1 MDRNEQAFE
10 FTREKVPEVSKICKS
25 LLHIFNIDFF
35 ECFRIFN
42 DGKYFRLI
50 SGYTDYA
57 KYYFVNIH
65 DNGEIFTKALQN
77 TPYHSEY
84 CYLWPIK
91 SLDTHLS
98 LMHNF
103 DLVHGI
109 SIFQREENYVDAYVF
124 ASSGQ
129 NDCIQDFFYTHTSLL
144 KDFIKYFQYKAQNLL
159 SHNKNKL
166 AQYKN
171 PIDIG
176 YNDEQEVK
184 LRQLRKNFYR
194 QTNAHNF
201 VKVNNKLIKLSN
213 RERECLYYYTNGE
226 TMKRIARNLDIS
238 PRTVETYINNIKV
251 KTGYN
256 FKSDLIKLSSHRI
269 KKFIVSPFV

>member
-1 MDRNEQAFE
+1 MFLFQ
-10 FTREKVPEVSKICKS
+10 V
-25 LLHIFNIDFF
+25 
-35 ECFRIFN
+35 
-42 DGKYFRLI
+42 G
-50 SGYTDYA
+50 
-57 KYYFVNIH
+57 
-65 DNGEIFTKALQN
+65 
-77 TPYHSEY
+77 
-84 CYLWPIK
+84 
-91 SLDTHLS
+91 S

-129 NDCIQDFFYTHTSLL
+129 NACIQDFFIAHTSLL

-201 VKVNNKLIKLSN
+201 VKVNNKLIKLSS
-213 RERECLYYYTNGE
+213 RERECLYYYTNGD
-226 TMKRIARNLDIS
+226 TMKLIARHLDIS

-269 KKFIVSPFV
+269 KKFIV